1 MRQRA
6 RVRLHVLPG
15 SPPRTG
21 AHMTAYVSVSHDRIS
36 PELREGIKR
45 ERLKSMTSYDVVAE

>member
-1 MRQRA
+1 
-6 RVRLHVLPG
+6 
-15 SPPRTG
+15 
-21 AHMTAYVSVSHDRIS
+21 MTAYVSVSHDRIS